1 MMTDHTLKQMI
12 LNCYRGKTVAILGY
26 QENGGQE
33 RAFFLR
39 DNGIDVVI
47 GLRVGDENWELAKK
61 DGFKVMPVWEATEIS
76 QVAQVW

>member
-1 MMTDHTLKQMI
+1 MTGHELKQMI
-12 LNCYRGKTVAILGY
+12 LKCYKGKTVAILGY

-39 DNGIDVVI
+39 DHGIDVVI
-47 GLRVGDENWELAKK
+47 GLRIGDENWELAEQ
-61 DGFKVMPVWEATEIS
+61 DGFKVLPVWEATEIS